1 MTTTHDDVERT
12 VKLTEHEIDRI
23 MCQLIERRGKCL
35 DEAAK
40 HAPKS
45 WGYEFNM
52 GSVKWYDSVIAR
64 LDAAK

>member
-1 MTTTHDDVERT
+1 MTTTHDDVART

-23 MCQLIERRGKCL
+23 KWQLVARRGECL

-40 HAPKS
+40 HEPESYRYK
-45 WGYEFNM
+45 FNI
-52 GSVKWYDSVIAR
+52 GSVRWYDSVIAK